1 VVPGVD
7 ETLHVWILKDV
18 LKYSEQLD
26 LRFQALADPTR
37 RAILDRLT
45 RGPASVSDLAAPFAV
60 TLAAVMQHL
69 RLLEE
74 AGLVSSAKAG
84 RVRTCQIEPDA
95 LRSVEDWI
103 IDRRTTWEHRLDR
116 LGALLDESDPH

>member
-1 VVPGVD
+1 M
-7 ETLHVWILKDV
+7 

-45 RGPASVSDLAAPFAV
+45 HGPASVSDLAAPFAV

-95 LRSVEDWI
+95 LRSIEDWV
-103 IDRRTTWEHRLDR
+103 IDRRTTWERRLDR
-116 LGALLDESDPH
+116 LGALLDGPDLR